1 MLFDLT
7 AGLDCLATRGT
18 MVLFGSSSGNPD
30 PLAPGLLGQG
40 SKTLKYPVMFDFIED
55 RAELEER
62 SLAVFRWIVEGKI
75 KFAPFT
81 VFPLAEAFKA
91 HDILEGGK
99 SAGKILLK
107 P

>member
-7 AGLDCLATRGT
+7 VGLDCLATRGT

-30 PLAPGLLGQG
+30 LLAPGLLGQG

-62 SLAVFRWIVEGKI
+62 SLAVFRWIAEGKI

-81 VFPLAEAFKA
+81 VFLLAEAFKA